1 MSVHLQPFRLLPL
14 LLSSALLLP
23 ACAPS
28 GDNPPE
34 VTGYTVRD
42 SAGVSIVENTEPA
55 WGEGEK
61 WSVTPEPLLS
71 IGEVDGPDEYILYHA
86 LNPIR
91 LPDGTIV
98 VGNNGSQEL
107 RFYDGEGR
115 FITRTGSAGE
125 GPGEF
130 RTVFRI
136 WRLGPDSLAVVDL
149 QLHRISVFGLD
160 GTFARVFRLG
170 EGSGDILFPEG
181 MFGDGTIL
189 VSKSLGDVG
198 DFSELGP
205 VRDRYEYRRYGREGE
220 LLSPLPTLPGS
231 ELYRGVGA
239 DGSGF
244 TTDPEHG
251 IMVRVVAATDR
262 WFYCGGDRFE
272 IQERNPE
279 GALIRIFRLDR
290 ERRATPQEV
299 FDDWEERLQ
308 RMRPQARQVWGS
320 VPVSEMLPTYEQLLV
335 DRRGNV
341 WMAEYRVLEE
351 AHVWQV
357 FDPEGHWLGSVT
369 LPDGGRISEIGEDYV
384 LGVWR
389 DEMDVETV
397 RMYGLIKP

>member
-1 MSVHLQPFRLLPL
+1 
-14 LLSSALLLP
+14 
-23 ACAPS
+23 
-28 GDNPPE
+28 
-34 VTGYTVRD
+34 
-42 SAGVSIVENTEPA
+42 
-55 WGEGEK
+55 
-61 WSVTPEPLLS
+61 
-71 IGEVDGPDEYILYHA
+71 
-86 LNPIR
+86 
-91 LPDGTIV
+91 
-98 VGNNGSQEL
+98 
-107 RFYDGEGR
+107 
-115 FITRTGSAGE
+115 
-125 GPGEF
+125 
-130 RTVFRI
+130 
-136 WRLGPDSLAVVDL
+136 
-149 QLHRISVFGLD
+149 
-160 GTFARVFRLG
+160 
-170 EGSGDILFPEG
+170 
-181 MFGDGTIL
+181 
-189 VSKSLGDVG
+189 VG

-205 VRDRYEYRRYGREGE
+205 VRDRYEYRRYSREGE
-220 LLSPLPTLPGS
+220 LVSPLLTLPGS

-335 DRRGNV
+335 DRRGNI